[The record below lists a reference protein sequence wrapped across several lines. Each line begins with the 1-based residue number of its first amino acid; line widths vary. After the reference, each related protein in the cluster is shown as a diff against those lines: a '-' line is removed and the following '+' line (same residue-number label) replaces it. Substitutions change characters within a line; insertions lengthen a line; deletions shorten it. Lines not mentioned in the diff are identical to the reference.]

1 MGTKKKNV
9 HNIKCHT
16 HFIVWHGS
24 TQFKCILS
32 NSDKSQ
38 TKQVYEWNEL
48 SSRRH
53 YNDALTFIMLSEAIN
68 LHELQKI
75 ATIK

>member
-1 MGTKKKNV
+1 
-9 HNIKCHT
+9 
-16 HFIVWHGS
+16 VWHGS
-24 TQFKCILS
+24 TQFKRILS